1 MKKLCFT
8 PFFVHR
14 CLMGNGYIFNEL
26 RDYMIKDRIIR
37 RNAKCQPTTN
47 ILEVT
52 IYNKMTV

>member
-1 MKKLCFT
+1 
-8 PFFVHR
+8 
-14 CLMGNGYIFNEL
+14 
-26 RDYMIKDRIIR
+26 MIKDRIIR